1 MPNNLLNSAKS
12 VILTEAHA
20 KVSNSEFYLSYIVM
34 SKEKTKILFVCMG
47 NICRSP
53 TAEGA
58 FHSQM
63 QKRGV
68 QDLFEIDSA
77 GTHAYHIGEQPDSR
91 SQVAAHQYNVDLS
104 SQRAR
109 QVHESDF
116 YHYDYI
122 FAMDGSNLMD
132 LQDICPLTLVFVRAI
147 KGVII
152 LCWIIL
158 VNMFYVFF
166 TNLSNKKLLARFSIS
181 NTSSKRPSKYGSGTP
196 LPLFFGILSSI
207 KASLC

>member
-1 MPNNLLNSAKS
+1 MGKNWILL
-12 VILTEAHA
+12 IIPIYA

-132 LQDICPLTLVFVRAI
+132 LQDICPPEHQHKLALMLDNI
-147 KGVII
+147 PKNKGKGVPDPYFEGRFDEVFEM
-152 LCWIIL
+152 LNRASSFLLGKL
-158 VNMFYVFF
+158 V
-166 TNLSNKKLLARFSIS
+166 KK
-181 NTSSKRPSKYGSGTP
+181 T
-196 LPLFFGILSSI
+196 
-207 KASLC
+207 